1 MYSDVCGLMYML
13 LIGGVKYFVIFID
26 NYIRCCV
33 VYFMRYK
40 LEVLEKFI
48 EFEVLVINGVGKV
61 IGILWM
67 DNGSKYLFIEL

>member
-1 MYSDVCGLMYML
+1 ML

-26 NYIRCCV
+26 DYIRCCV
-33 VYFMRYK
+33 VYYMRYK
-40 LEVLEKFI
+40 LGVLEKFI

-67 DNGSKYLFIEL
+67 DNGGDYLFIEL